1 MLERKEFIYETDKYK
16 IKIPTKSEMKKI
28 YDEIVKLTREG
39 NIAIDNDVVLLYLF
53 KEIVIPIDENYDF
66 SKYSITQFTE
76 VISDN
81 ITQYEEMNE
90 IQFYV
95 SKILSQIM
103 TESYRE
109 MLLQIEEAKAKVEK
123 SKCEQAVVDL
133 QEAMIKT
140 EKDKNKEKE
149 EERVE
154 SILKERNFE
163 KQELPKLNFIEK
175 YKMKRKLL
183 KDYEN
188 GKIK

>member
-1 MLERKEFIYETDKYK
+1 MLERKEFIYETNKYK
-16 IKIPTKSEMKKI
+16 IKIPTKSEMKNI
-28 YDEIVKLTREG
+28 YDEIVKLTEDG
-39 NIAIDNDVVLLYLF
+39 DVAIDNDVVLFYLF
-53 KEIVIPIDENYDF
+53 KEVVIPIDENYNF
-66 SKYSITQFTE
+66 NKYSIAQFIK

-81 ITQYEEMNE
+81 ITQYDEMNE
-90 IQFYV
+90 MQFYV

-109 MLLQIEEAKAKVEK
+109 MLLQIEEAKMKIEK
-123 SKCEQAVVDL
+123 SKCEQAVIEL
-133 QEAMIKT
+133 QETMVKT
-140 EKDKNKEKE
+140 ETDKNKEKE

-154 SILKERNFE
+154 KILNERNFE